1 LLADLGSDLRDDRL
15 NALKRGEIPWI
26 ALSLRSINIP
36 CSLPINSSARLAAPW
51 SSLASAFSTFCTSLE
66 RTHSSVLLSE
76 LLFKRTNIDNIN
88 NNIRWVSVGTGSRLE
103 TADDGGSNGYRV
115 RLWKIELQKLAD
127 ELKRQNPQNDA
138 IVGRESRAG
147 SRTRS

>member
-1 LLADLGSDLRDDRL
+1 MGKKRHPKPKGLLVT
-15 NALKRGEIPWI
+15 
-26 ALSLRSINIP
+26 
-36 CSLPINSSARLAAPW
+36 AA
-51 SSLASAFSTFCTSLE
+51 
-66 RTHSSVLLSE
+66 
-76 LLFKRTNIDNIN
+76 
-88 NNIRWVSVGTGSRLE
+88 
-103 TADDGGSNGYRV
+103 DGGSNGYRV